1 MTDEENVQVF
11 ERRGVLTRTE
21 LAARTDILLD
31 AYSKMINIEALTMLN
46 IARRQIRPAA
56 TEYSAQLAEAVNQ
69 IKAAGVKPESQ
80 KVMLEKTCGLIDA
93 LCNNIEVLQSAAGE
107 TAAISDSKAQ
117 AASCRDN
124 VIKAMED
131 LRRAADELEMI
142 VSDELWPLPTY
153 AEMLFIM

>member
-1 MTDEENVQVF
+1 
-11 ERRGVLTRTE
+11 
-21 LAARTDILLD
+21 
-31 AYSKMINIEALTMLN
+31 
-46 IARRQIRPAA
+46 
-56 TEYSAQLAEAVNQ
+56 
-69 IKAAGVKPESQ
+69 
-80 KVMLEKTCGLIDA
+80 MLEKTCGLINA
-93 LCNNIEVLQSAAGE
+93 LCNDIEVLQSAAGE

-117 AASCRDN
+117 AASYRDN